1 MGCEI
6 DAGFAAI
13 VSERLDPLS
22 ALMAACNFVALAA
35 LARFH
40 GLCSRKTQHLGCC
53 DAQSVS
59 AADHE
64 ATC

>member
-6 DAGFAAI
+6 DAAFAAI
-13 VSERLDPLS
+13 ASERLDPLS
-22 ALMAACNFVALAA
+22 ALIAACNFVTLAA

-40 GLCSRKTQHLGCC
+40 ALCARKTQHLGCC

-59 AADHE
+59 AQGQKRE
-64 ATC
+64 C